1 MSKLSFMRL
10 AAAGLIAAS
19 LGACTDQYG
28 RPVQAEPNVR
38 NAAIGAAAGA
48 VAAKAF
54 DGDATKGALGG
65 AALGALAC
73 PAGIANCAPR

>member
-1 MSKLSFMRL
+1 MSKFPFARL
-10 AAAGLIAAS
+10 AAVGLIAAT

-28 RPVQAEPNVR
+28 RPVQADPNLR
-38 NAAIGAAAGA
+38 NAAVGAAAGA

-54 DGDATKGALGG
+54 DGDAAKGALGG

-73 PAGIANCAPR
+73 PVGMAQC